1 MPYMQC
7 VRCKACIACMAALL
21 RETVGHLVSFVAVD
35 TAEPTSCTGYLVGSC
50 LHPLPH
56 SVEKCVC
63 SGVAIHASL
72 HSKRAHPPKS
82 SARKAAK
89 SSLMELILPTQS
101 PSLIS
106 SL

>member
-1 MPYMQC
+1 M
-7 VRCKACIACMAALL
+7 
-21 RETVGHLVSFVAVD
+21 GHLVSFVAVD
-35 TAEPTSCTGYLVGSC
+35 TAEPASCTGYPYMGRC

-63 SGVAIHASL
+63 LGVAIHTWL
-72 HSKRAHPPKS
+72 YSKCAPKFCAQSGEIKPDGIDS
-82 SARKAAK
+82 S
-89 SSLMELILPTQS
+89 THS